1 MKYINNKDLIPEL
14 EKMKLNNDKISEELG
29 KMFYLIARN
38 LSNKSNY
45 ISYTWKQDMVQEAVF
60 TCVKYIKNFNLEKS
74 RNPFAYITT
83 ICNHSFIAYIKKQK
97 KHSVIKDTCYK
108 EIAKLEEQKNIWVNK
123 SIDYTILVKDRLAA
137 KKREK
142 KENERIKNEGLHKG

>member
-1 MKYINNKDLIPEL
+1 MKYIKNKDLIPEL
-14 EKMKLNNDKISEELG
+14 EKMKNNNNVISEELA
-29 KMFYLIARN
+29 KMFYLISRN

-60 TCVKYIKNFNLEKS
+60 TCTKYIKNFNLEKS

-83 ICNHSFIAYIKKQK
+83 ICNHSFMAYIKKQK
-97 KHSVIKDTCYK
+97 KHSIIKDVCYK

-137 KKREK
+137 AKREK
-142 KENERIKNEGLHKG
+142 KENDQIKNEGLRKR